1 MRSATAR
8 RGGVRRNRGR
18 RTARPRREVDDGIVD
33 PGPPRLDVAA
43 EEEAEAV
50 EELAT
55 PFDSCGE
62 DRRRRM
68 QARSGGD
75 REGARDG
82 ERGREGEGQVG
93 ERGEEQEGG
102 PPPPGGHD
110 QEGVGGG
117 MGAASSAA
125 WLQCRRQCVGERE
138 GKKVCGKPPSNF

>member
-68 QARSGGD
+68 QARSGGG

-93 ERGEEQEGG
+93 ERGEEQEGVLLHQ
-102 PPPPGGHD
+102 GGTTRR
-110 QEGVGGG
+110 EW
-117 MGAASSAA
+117 AAAWARPARRHGSSAA
-125 WLQCRRQCVGERE
+125 GSV
-138 GKKVCGKPPSNF
+138 